1 MTERNLAVC
10 CRAPVHGYFL
20 HGGMPPVRCGGRGR
34 GGEDGLTKREDEEQ
48 PTAFHQ
54 VNGVELDVLRAEH
67 SPGVA
72 VSQRILRP

>member
-1 MTERNLAVC
+1 MTEQSLTVC

-34 GGEDGLTKREDEEQ
+34 SGEDGLTKRDDEEQ
-48 PTAFHQ
+48 LTAFHR
-54 VNGVELDVLRAEH
+54 VNGVALDVLRAEH
-67 SPGVA
+67 SPRDA